1 MSSLVDERSKLLAE
15 EEPMRLTRR
24 SVEVRFG
31 IEALVL
37 AIALAGCGTTP
48 DPAETGTDQS
58 ALSLAR
64 DPFFAIGVRAE
75 VVAQGIPGAGAITQ
89 IGTFHRS
96 SPLHDKAPLAALT
109 APGMVMDPARLFVA
123 SSSSFGATLSRP
135 AEAPGAVLSLD
146 VSQGLVTVAP
156 DLATAGGQAASAD
169 GRAMI
174 YANQDAPFLNSVNNP
189 TAVTAALPSSSLPLG
204 ISLNRGNGRPWIANA
219 PTGANGPG
227 SITVD
232 DPSGAPL
239 AGAPFPVAGG
249 VFSGDGTNR
258 NSASTEGLDHGAV
271 ATAIMSK
278 SPDGTGKAVFLAAEA
293 DGSIVQVDVL
303 KGVDGLAPAGTFH
316 PLTDVT
322 VAATQSMSPDTVTRV
337 GMVFNWVPTRIAYV
351 SDPLGNQI
359 VVLDIGDNGTLFT
372 AGAPRFIRSPWFHR
386 PIDLAPAVPEVAT
399 ENFSSNTTLGG
410 GSDIYVLNRGDN
422 SIVRINQ
429 AGQVLAARRIEAAL
443 PRFRVNGIAVSENA
457 QTIWVTAV
465 MSGGR
470 GVVLQLPAFGAG
482 FITPSMVNHA
492 LRAGASSSSAMGAD
506 MFATELSPLQALGPL
521 FNGRSCGD
529 CHNAPIEGGMGATPD
544 TFATRVGR
552 IESGVF
558 DPLIGE
564 GGPVARAHSIAS
576 LGFFCGLPTG
586 VPPLANVTSLR
597 SAMTLRGTALIDFV
611 QRGDILAAQA
621 AEPADV
627 RGTVNVLADGRLG
640 KFGWKAQFATLI
652 EFMGDAFTHE
662 MGVTNPLVPN
672 DEVTGCGANF
682 LKPEI
687 DALPLQAVDTFMA
700 TLDPAVP
707 DATCTTSAGA
717 TTFAAVGCASCHTPS
732 LPGPGRTI
740 NLYSD
745 LLVHDMGPALD
756 DQFVAGSAS
765 GSQWRTAPLWR
776 ASERVHFL
784 HDGRAAT
791 IGDAIA
797 AHGGQAAPAAA
808 AYAALDPASQ
818 QALLAFLGCI

>member
-1 MSSLVDERSKLLAE
+1 
-15 EEPMRLTRR
+15 MRVTRR
-24 SVEVRFG
+24 SVEVRRG

-48 DPAETGTDQS
+48 DSAETETERGD
-58 ALSLAR
+58 LSLAR
-64 DPFFAIGVRAE
+64 DPLFALGVRAE

-89 IGTFHRS
+89 VGTYHRG
-96 SPLHDKAPLAALT
+96 SPIHDKAPLAALT
-109 APGMVMDPARLFVA
+109 APGMVMDPTRLFVA

-169 GRAMI
+169 GRAQI
-174 YANQDAPFLNSVNNP
+174 YANQDAAFLNSVNNP
-189 TAVTAALPSSSLPLG
+189 AAVTAALPSSSLPLG

-219 PTGANGPG
+219 PTGAGGPG
-227 SITVD
+227 TITVD

-239 AGAPFPVAGG
+239 AGAPDPVAGG

-271 ATAIMSK
+271 GTAIISK

-316 PLTDVT
+316 PLSTLT
-322 VAATQSMSPDTVTRV
+322 VAATQSTSPDVVTRV

-351 SDPLGNQI
+351 SDPLADQI
-359 VVLDIGDNGTLFT
+359 VVLDISDDGTLFS

-386 PIDLAPAVPEVAT
+386 PVDLAPAVPEVSSD
-399 ENFSSNTTLGG
+399 NFSSNTTLGG

-429 AGQVLAARRIEAAL
+429 AGQVVATRRIEAAL
-443 PRFRVNGIAVSENA
+443 PPFRVNGIAVSENA

-465 MSGGR
+465 MSGGK
-470 GVVLQLPAFGAG
+470 GAVLQMPAFGAG
-482 FITPSMVNHA
+482 FVTPTMVNHA
-492 LRAGASSSSAMGAD
+492 LGAGASSPSAMGAD
-506 MFATELSPLQALGPL
+506 MFATELSPFQGVGPL
-521 FNGRSCGD
+521 FNGRACGD
-529 CHNAPIEGGMGATPD
+529 CHNDPIEGGMGATPG
-544 TFATRVGR
+544 TFVTRVGR
-552 IESGVF
+552 IDSGMF
-558 DPLIGE
+558 DPLTGE
-564 GGPVARAHSIAS
+564 GGPVARTQSIAS
-576 LGFFCGLPTG
+576 LGFLCRLPTG

-611 QRGDILAAQA
+611 QTGDILAAQA

-627 RGTVNVLADGRLG
+627 RGTVNLLADGRFG
-640 KFGWKAQFATLI
+640 KFGWKAQFATLV

-672 DEVTGCGANF
+672 DEVTGCGADF

-687 DALPLQAVDTFMA
+687 DALPLQTVDTFMA

-707 DATCTTSAGA
+707 DATCTASAGA
-717 TTFAAVGCASCHTPS
+717 TSFAAVGCASCHTPS
-732 LPGPGRTI
+732 LPGPSRTI

-776 ASERVHFL
+776 VSDRVHFL

-797 AHGGQAAPAAA
+797 AHGGQAAAAA
-808 AYAALDPASQ
+808 AGYAALDPASQ